1 MGLHA
6 QLSVDRRKYMEKLSN
21 EELAMIEGG
30 VNITG
35 TILKSFATL
44 ANTIADLGRN
54 FGSALRRIASNKMC
68 AL

>member
-1 MGLHA
+1 M
-6 QLSVDRRKYMEKLSN
+6 KKLSN

-35 TILKSFATL
+35 TILNSFSTL
-44 ANTIADLGRN
+44 AKTIADLGRN
-54 FGSALRRIASNKMC
+54 LGSALRRISSNKMC